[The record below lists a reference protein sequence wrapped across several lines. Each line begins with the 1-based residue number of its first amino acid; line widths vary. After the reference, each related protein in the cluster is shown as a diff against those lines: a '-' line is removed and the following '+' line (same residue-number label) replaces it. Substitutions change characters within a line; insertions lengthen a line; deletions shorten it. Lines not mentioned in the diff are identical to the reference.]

1 MSRTRGVLR
10 ACLAA
15 SLLALSGHAAGA
27 EQVHLTWFMWSGT
40 EPEVVAWKHVA
51 ELVTQKYPDI
61 TVEFQTTS
69 FPDYWTKLP
78 ALAAAGK
85 LPDIVSLQSL
95 RAPGF
100 ADLMVPLDDRIKADK
115 FDIDAFDPSII
126 KGLSRNG
133 KQFALPY
140 DFGPLVLY
148 YNHDMFAKAGVAAA
162 GAGLDRGGFHAR
174 RQGADQGRHVR
185 LCRQRARCLHGVRPL
200 EGRALSR
207 RQGQLDLTNPGMKS
221 AFTQYAALVSQDK
234 VAPLLPASGV
244 QSSSDRQRPLHR
256 RQCRDVRRWALA
268 TSQHQEEGQLH
279 RGHGPGAGARGRQ
292 HHAQCRLRL
301 RHFDHQQ
308 AQGRRLEG
316 DPGDDRAGC
325 REIPCR
331 GRPRVRRAQRL
342 PKVLVR
348 RRRGRRGRC
357 ARGAARSAED
367 RRPYVTTPNW
377 ATVAALF
384 EQYAPLAF
392 GGSEQPGKV
401 LDTIQNLA
409 LPSSRVWPRR
419 TPGAAAGAPTCAP
432 RSPSCCPASSA

>member
-1 MSRTRGVLR
+1 MTSVLGALR

-15 SLLALSGHAAGA
+15 ALIALSSHAAGA

-100 ADLMVPLDDRIKADK
+100 ADLMVPLDDRIAAEK

-148 YNHDMFAKAGVAAA
+148 YNHDMFAKAGVPLPAPGWTEADFMRDAKALTKDGTFGFAASVPDA
-162 GAGLDRGGFHAR
+162 FLVFARSKGAHYLDTK
-174 RQGADQGRHVR
+174 
-185 LCRQRARCLHGVRPL
+185 
-200 EGRALSR
+200 
-207 RQGQLDLTNPGMKS
+207 GQLDLANPDMKS
-221 AFTQYAALVSQDK
+221 AFTQYTALVSQDK

-244 QSSSDRQRPLHR
+244 QSSSMANGRFTSGNVAMYVDGPWQLLNIKKKASFTVGMAPVPVREAGSITVSAGSGFGISTTSTHKDAAWKAIQVMTGPEAERYLAEAGR
-256 RQCRDVRRWALA
+256 AFAARKDFQKFWYDVAA
-268 TSQHQEEGQLH
+268 VGVV
-279 RGHGPGAGARGRQ
+279 GARE
-292 HHAQCRLRL
+292 A
-301 RHFDHQQ
+301 
-308 AQGRRLEG
+308 
-316 DPGDDRAGC
+316 
-325 REIPCR
+325 
-331 GRPRVRRAQRL
+331 L
-342 PKVLVR
+342 P
-348 RRRGRRGRC
+348 
-357 ARGAARSAED
+357 AALKTAE
-367 RRPYVTTPNW
+367 PYVTTPNW

-409 LPSSRVWPRR
+409 SQ
-419 TPGAAAGAPTCAP
+419 
-432 RSPSCCPASSA
+432 